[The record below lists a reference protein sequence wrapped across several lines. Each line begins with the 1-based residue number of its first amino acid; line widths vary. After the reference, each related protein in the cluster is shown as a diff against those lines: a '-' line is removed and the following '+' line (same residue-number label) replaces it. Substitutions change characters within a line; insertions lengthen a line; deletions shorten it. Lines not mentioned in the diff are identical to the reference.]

1 MQNYNCRRP
10 RAEEGTTMGLVEIVQ
25 NRIRGTAKEEEKKKE
40 KIMIHSAL
48 KLFVLYQSQDS
59 YMQSGHPPEL
69 IGKGKR

>member
-1 MQNYNCRRP
+1 
-10 RAEEGTTMGLVEIVQ
+10 
-25 NRIRGTAKEEEKKKE
+25 
-40 KIMIHSAL
+40 MIHSAL